1 MITNDKQYKSAK
13 AQIELFQHS
22 LDDLSLSSNEFQ
34 DIHPQLIQLNRTAI
48 ETQLNELINEVHEYE
63 ELKAG
68 NIVITEIKS
77 LDELPIAL
85 IKARIANNLTQAELA
100 ANLGLKMQQIQKY
113 EAERY
118 SSASLKTLIKIASS
132 LNISISGNI
141 QIKPIDTP
149 EFIDVKNYPFK
160 QMFQRNWFGN
170 YVGSLNDAIKD
181 SGNLI
186 ANFFETAGMSDFKY
200 SLTRKLIRSGSTL
213 NEFALNAWYARVLFK
228 AKEQKLNT
236 SFNKS
241 LLTKEWLKKLAEL
254 SKDENNLKQVSQY
267 LKNSGIRF
275 VIESQLDGTYLDG
288 AALLL
293 DSGDP
298 VIALTLRHD
307 RLDNFWFV
315 LFHEIAH
322 IILHLSGD
330 LNAIFD
336 DLDVKIEGIEKE
348 ADSHALDSLIPDEVW
363 RKSLV
368 RFRPSEKA
376 IINQAEILNIHPALI
391 AGRIRR
397 ETGQYHQFTELIG
410 LNKVRKQFTQDLN
423 N

>member
-13 AQIELFQHS
+13 AQIELFQQS
-22 LDDLSLSSNEFQ
+22 MNNLSLPSNDFK
-34 DIHPQLIQLNRTAI
+34 DVHPQLIELNRTAI
-48 ETQLNELINEVHEYE
+48 ETQLKELINEVDEYE

-68 NIVITEIKS
+68 NVIITEIKS

-100 ANLGLKMQQIQKY
+100 DNLGLKMQQIQKY

-118 SSASLKTLIKIASS
+118 NSASLKTLIRIASN
-132 LNISISGNI
+132 LNISISGDI
-141 QIKPIDTP
+141 QIKPVDAP
-149 EFIDVKNYPFK
+149 ELLDVKNYPFK

-170 YVGSLNDAIKD
+170 YVGSLNEAIKD

-186 ANFFETAGMSDFKY
+186 ANFFETAGLRDFKH
-200 SLTRKLIRSGSTL
+200 SLTKKLIRSGSTL
-213 NEFALNAWYARVLFK
+213 NEFALNAWYARVVLK
-228 AKEQKLNT
+228 AKEQKLHKT
-236 SFNKS
+236 FDKA
-241 LLTKEWLKKLAEL
+241 LIDGGWLKKLAEL

-267 LKNSGIRF
+267 LKDSGIRF
-275 VIESQLDGTYLDG
+275 VIEAQLEGTFLDG
-288 AALLL
+288 AAILL
-293 DSGDP
+293 DNDNP
-298 VIALTLRHD
+298 VIALTLRYD

-348 ADSHALDSLIPDEVW
+348 ADEHALDSLIPNEIW

-376 IINQAEILNIHPALI
+376 IINQAEMLNIHPALV

-397 ETGQYHQFTELIG
+397 ETAQYHQFTGLIG
-410 LNKVRKQFTQDLN
+410 LNMVKKQFTHDLN